1 MQKAFTSQ
9 NWYWGKNMAWHCTVP
24 IQIYMELVL
33 PPTLLR
39 YTWRYTWSDTGKKTW
54 HDIVKRGV
62 LLLTKWSRQ
71 GNHARCIVLPKALWH
86 MQAFCR
92 DFSGTENHVLIC
104 DRPLYN
110 CSCSCLKVIQ
120 QQNASYAIFWSE
132 QHLCWKIIYSPD
144 LLFVSEKDQPNYH
157 HCISIKKSLFHFMC
171 FIQWNMV
178 KGPSESQFI

>member
-1 MQKAFTSQ
+1 ML
-9 NWYWGKNMAWHCTVP
+9 NVWGKKIWCDRWIVKFGAKNFRTKH
-24 IQIYMELVL
+24 
-33 PPTLLR
+33 TLLR
-39 YTWRYTWSDTGKKTW
+39 E
-54 HDIVKRGV
+54 V

-71 GNHARCIVLPKALWH
+71 GNHASCIVLPKALWH

-104 DRPLYN
+104 DRPLYTAVAFVWK
-110 CSCSCLKVIQ
+110 LFIQ

-132 QHLCWKIIYSPD
+132 QHLCWKIIYPPLFWEKTNQIIV
-144 LLFVSEKDQPNYH
+144 LLYH

-171 FIQWNMV
+171 FIQWSMV

>member
-9 NWYWGKNMAWHCTVP
+9 NWYWGK
-24 IQIYMELVL
+24 
-33 PPTLLR
+33 
-39 YTWRYTWSDTGKKTW
+39 TW
-54 HDIVKRGV
+54 HDIVQCRFRYTWSLYCPHIVRRGV
-62 LLLTKWSRQ
+62 LLLTKWARQ

-104 DRPLYN
+104 DRPLYTAVAFVWK
-110 CSCSCLKVIQ
+110 LFIQ

-132 QHLCWKIIYSPD
+132 QHLCWKIIYSPLFWEKTNQIIV
-144 LLFVSEKDQPNYH
+144 LLYH

-171 FIQWNMV
+171 FIQWSMV